1 MRRLLVALVALVVV
15 AGTGGLVAAQ
25 STATVGVDAPG
36 SVTAGQSV
44 SGTLVVTDV
53 TDPEG
58 VGSFTVNVTYD
69 PSVVTVTASG
79 TSTFDVST
87 SNPEPGVLT
96 VVGYTG
102 QYPGPNGTV
111 TLAGLSVSGESTG
124 SSPLD
129 TTVESITDADGNALA
144 NATSS
149 DSITVVQAS
158 SGDGGSST
166 DGSDGSDGGASTG
179 SSGGSAGG
187 STGSTSTE
195 NGTADL
201 QVVDATLSAREVV
214 SGEPVTVTATVEND
228 GNASGTAE
236 LELAIDGTATGDSRL
251 VEVPAGQSRT
261 VSIETNLDATG
272 EYEVSL
278 GGVSAGTLSVVE
290 PDTPTATETE
300 PVTPTPTATPES
312 PDETPTATDTGTPT
326 EGNGPGF
333 GLLAALAA
341 LALVALR
348 RR

>member
-36 SVTAGQSV
+36 SVTSGQST
-44 SGTLVVTDV
+44 SGALVVTDV

-87 SNPEPGVLT
+87 SHPEPGVLT

-102 QYPGPNGTV
+102 QYPGPDGTV
-111 TLAGLSVSGESTG
+111 TLAGLSISGESTG
-124 SSPLD
+124 TSAFD

-144 NATSS
+144 NTTSS
-149 DSITVVQAS
+149 DSITIQQS
-158 SGDGGSST
+158 SSGGSNTGDGG
-166 DGSDGSDGGASTG
+166 DGSDGGSSAG
-179 SSGGSAGG
+179 SSGGSTGG
-187 STGSTSTE
+187 STGAQTSE

-201 QVVDATLSAREVV
+201 QVVDATLSAREVAP
-214 SGEPVTVTATVEND
+214 GEPVTVTATVENS

-236 LELAIDGTATGDSRL
+236 LELAIDGTTTGDSRL
-251 VEVPAGQSRT
+251 VEVPAGETRT
-261 VSIETNLDATG
+261 VSIETSLDATG
-272 EYEVSL
+272 EYAVSL
-278 GGVSAGTLSVVE
+278 GGASAGTLSVVE
-290 PDTPTATETE
+290 PDTPTATESQ
-300 PVTPTPTATPES
+300 PVTPTAKPES
-312 PDETPTATDTGTPT
+312 PETPTATDTGTPT
-326 EGNGPGF
+326 EGDGPGF
-333 GLLAALAA
+333 GLLAALVA